1 VTDLFNVLTGLSRQ
15 RTFRRLLVA
24 PHSLRSRFLEL
35 VDREI
40 DHATLGH
47 EARIV
52 VKLNALVDQPSI
64 EALYRASRAGVR
76 VDVIAR
82 AACSLLPGVK
92 GVSTGITVRSIV
104 GEFLEHSRIWG
115 FANGGEGEWY
125 MGSADLMDR
134 NLDRRVEAMVPVEDG
149 EARNRIAEI
158 IDIMLE
164 DDRRSWQLG
173 PDGSWRR
180 TEEIQGTPGTC
191 DTHEELKRRALAS
204 TASSATPH
212 RPRAGVGSLDPRA

>member
-40 DHATLGH
+40 EHAALGH
-47 EARIV
+47 ETRIV
-52 VKLNALVDQPSI
+52 VKLNAIVDQPSI
-64 EALYRASRAGVR
+64 DALYRASRKGVR

-92 GVSTGITVRSIV
+92 GVSENITARSIV

-158 IDIMLE
+158 IDIMLQ

-173 PDGSWRR
+173 SDAVWRR
-180 TEEIQGTPGTC
+180 TEEIQGHPGTC
-191 DTHEELKRRALAS
+191 DTHEELKARAIAS
-204 TASSATPH
+204 TAVSAVPH

>member
-1 VTDLFNVLTGLSRQ
+1 TDLFNILTGLSRQ

-40 DHATLGH
+40 DHAGLGR

-52 VKLNALVDQPSI
+52 VKLNAIVDQPSI
-64 EALYRASRAGVR
+64 EALYRASQKGVR

-82 AACSLLPGVK
+82 AACSVLPGVK
-92 GVSTGITVRSIV
+92 GISTGITVRSIV

-115 FANGGEGEWY
+115 FANGGDGEWY
-125 MGSADLMDR
+125 IGSADLMDR

-158 IDIMLE
+158 IDVMLQ
-164 DDRRSWQLG
+164 DDRRAWQLG
-173 PDGSWRR
+173 PDAAWKRNEG
-180 TEEIQGTPGTC
+180 IQGHPGTC
-191 DTHEELKRRALAS
+191 DAHEELRVRAATL
-204 TASSATPH
+204 TATAATPH